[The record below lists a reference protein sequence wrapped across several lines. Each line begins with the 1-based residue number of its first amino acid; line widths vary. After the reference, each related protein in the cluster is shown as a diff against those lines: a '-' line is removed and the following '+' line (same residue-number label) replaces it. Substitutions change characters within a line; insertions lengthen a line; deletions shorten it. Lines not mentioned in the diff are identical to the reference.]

1 MDDITTLSILARLEG
16 GDRRSIGRSAE
27 VVREVLARPEL
38 FGALVSGLESGND
51 LVRMR
56 AADAIEKIT
65 AIHPEYLAPH
75 KHVLL
80 NLASEAT
87 QQEVRWH
94 MAQIVPR
101 MHLTARERERMAT
114 LFTEYLA
121 DASSIVRACGME
133 ALVELSE
140 AEPTLR
146 ARVLPIVEE
155 LTASGTPAMRARG
168 RRLLARIAKHG
179 DGRNEAPAAVERS
192 VP

>member
-1 MDDITTLSILARLEG
+1 MDDIITLSILARLEG

-27 VVREVLARPEL
+27 VVREVLARPAL
-38 FGALVSGLESGND
+38 FGTLVRGLESGND

-75 KHVLL
+75 KRALL
-80 NLASEAT
+80 KLASGAT

-101 MHLTARERERMAT
+101 MHLTARERERMAA
-114 LFTEYLA
+114 LFTAYLS
-121 DASSIVRACGME
+121 DASSIVRACSME
-133 ALVELSE
+133 ALVELSA

-146 ARVLPIVEE
+146 ARVLPLIEE
-155 LTASGTPAMRARG
+155 LTAHGTPAMRARG
-168 RRLLARIAKHG
+168 RRLLARMAKHG
-179 DGRNEAPAAVERS
+179 GELCEVRAAGDRGAP
-192 VP
+192 